1 MKKEG
6 SAESSDSAASLTYQ
20 INNNHETKMKNSH
33 PDEEILEPQTPENTI
48 KNKSIKEESSVKSS
62 NSFSDFTQPAL

>member
-1 MKKEG
+1 
-6 SAESSDSAASLTYQ
+6 
-20 INNNHETKMKNSH
+20 MKNSH

-62 NSFSDFTQPAL
+62 NWFSDFTQLAL